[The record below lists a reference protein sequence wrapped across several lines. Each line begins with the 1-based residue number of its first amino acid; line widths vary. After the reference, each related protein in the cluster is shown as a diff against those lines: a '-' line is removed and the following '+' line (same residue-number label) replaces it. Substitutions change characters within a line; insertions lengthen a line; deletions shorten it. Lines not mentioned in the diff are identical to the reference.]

1 MREVII
7 SGYEAVS
14 AYGVGMTA
22 LLDGLYAGRTAI
34 SLREEVKFKD
44 FPVAVADD
52 VAPDSPRC
60 LQLLERLK
68 QFDIAAPAGT
78 PLFLALTIGAIEYL
92 EQAAEN
98 AVTTPSGHLEKL
110 IVQAK
115 NLWPGRKVY
124 IVSAAC
130 AASSCAI
137 ARAASMISAGEIDS
151 ALIVSCD
158 SVSEFIVSGF
168 SSLGALDKIPAR
180 PFDENRQGLS
190 LGEGAGMMLLAEKEF
205 ALKHELEMNAMLR
218 GWAMNCDA
226 HHVTSPDLSGAALSR
241 TIADALAN
249 AGLTPADID
258 FIAAHGTGTYYN
270 DQMESE
276 AFRRVFNAPVPIFS
290 IKGGTGH
297 TVATAG
303 ILQLS
308 VAVSAARRGLI
319 PPNINLNT
327 PMSRLEGWLSA
338 ASEPIAGKYF
348 ISVNSGFG
356 GINCTLAVETFQ

>member
-7 SGYEAVS
+7 SGYEAFS
-14 AYGVGMTA
+14 AYGGGMTA

-34 SLREEVKFKD
+34 RLTDNPAFKG
-44 FPVAVADD
+44 FPVAVANDA
-52 VAPDSPRC
+52 VTGSPRC
-60 LQLLERLK
+60 IQLLEHLK
-68 QFDIAAPAGT
+68 QLETDAPTGI

-92 EQAAEN
+92 EQASEN
-98 AVTTPSGHLEKL
+98 AAFTPSGHLEKL
-110 IVQAK
+110 IAQAK

-124 IVSAAC
+124 TVSAAC

-168 SSLGALDKIPAR
+168 SSLGALDKSPAR
-180 PFDENRQGLS
+180 PFDEKRQGLS
-190 LGEGAGMMLLAEKEF
+190 LGEGAGMMLLAEKGF
-205 ALKHELEMNAMLR
+205 ARKHGLSINATLR

-226 HHVTSPDLSGAALSR
+226 HHVTSPDLSGTALSR
-241 TIADALAN
+241 TIADALKN
-249 AGLTPADID
+249 AGITPADID

-276 AFRRVFNAPVPIFS
+276 AFQRIFKTPVPVFS

-297 TVATAG
+297 TVAAAG

-308 VAVSAARRGLI
+308 VAVSASRQRLI
-319 PPNINLNT
+319 PPNINLNI
-327 PMSRLEGWLSA
+327 PMSGLENWLSA
-338 ASEPIAGKYF
+338 TSRRIAGNLF